1 MVEFAPNL
9 QSVTPGDTD
18 PSSLGP
24 VVVRIELL
32 RVQTFLF
39 AVPRLRHMIGANVML
54 GEVMRRALPALAVRC
69 GARSAG
75 GTEGWLSSFPQPP
88 CNDNPDPLAKT
99 RWEQDRD
106 EPQRLASRG
115 ILVRDGGHFA
125 ALFPTAPQ
133 ARRFQDAAG
142 ALIYRE
148 LPGLMFQISRID
160 LGAAGH
166 TDGTQKDP
174 RPARLADRRV
184 LVDLPIFDV
193 CRFTGRGPAATRVT
207 MSRSEKKDPIPS
219 SQLALRLKR
228 RGDAFFGQDRATD
241 GQARTRDIIGLL
253 REQLPNREQEP
264 PVDLSDLCGPD
275 TEGRRDYLAVIHA
288 DGNRVG
294 LRFSERY
301 LKGEPPAIQGG
312 AGSARTAS
320 RGEDY
325 LSREGFGEAF
335 YYSMRIAVRSAVV
348 DALTQTFGA
357 YEGTYRPFQLL
368 MLGGDDLLLL
378 CRARF
383 ALRFLVAYAQ
393 GLQNFGLAD
402 TEGDEPCP
410 LSIGAG
416 VVIARP
422 SVPFHRLHALAEDLA
437 GSAKRLDRA
446 TGTQGPGVSVVDW
459 MVFSESWADEI
470 AAVRRREAQ
479 VCYRLADGN
488 EEWLAL
494 TGRPY
499 RILRPQEG
507 QADSLEALLTDA
519 AHLSGAA
526 RSQLRQIALDLYQGR
541 RWAELRWQ
549 ELPADTRQA
558 FLRAGL
564 DKPWR
569 PLSQRHDG
577 DRTISGYMTRLADLV
592 ELNEFAYLGRKEEPQ
607 RQTVATSGEERH
619 V

>member
-1 MVEFAPNL
+1 MLIHP
-9 QSVTPGDTD
+9 D
-18 PSSLGP
+18 PSSSGP

-54 GEVMRRALPALAVRC
+54 GEVMRRALPALAGRY
-69 GARSAG
+69 GARSADG
-75 GTEGWLSSFPQPP
+75 AKDWLSAFPQPARH
-88 CNDNPDPLAKT
+88 DNPDPLAKT

-106 EPQRLASRG
+106 EPQRIASRG

-125 ALFPTAPQ
+125 ALFPSDPQ

-142 ALIYRE
+142 ALIDRE

-160 LGAAGH
+160 LGTDSH
-166 TDGTQKDP
+166 TDGTQKEQ

-184 LVDLPIFDV
+184 LMDLPIFDV

-207 MSRSEKKDPIPS
+207 VSRSEKQDPVPC

-228 RGDAFFGQDRATD
+228 RGDDFFGQDRATD
-241 GQARTRDIIGLL
+241 GKARTRDIIGLL
-253 REQLPNREQEP
+253 RDQLPNREQEP

-294 LRFSERY
+294 LRYGRFSDRY
-301 LKGEPPAIQGG
+301 RRSKGTSVEGG
-312 AGSARTAS
+312 ADAAKHAS
-320 RGEDY
+320 RGEDH
-325 LSREGFGEAF
+325 LSREGFGETF
-335 YYSMRIAVRSAVV
+335 YYSMRIAVRRAVV

-357 YEGTYRPFQLL
+357 YQGSYRPFQLL

-393 GLQNFGLAD
+393 GLQIFGLAD
-402 TEGDEPCP
+402 SEGDEPRP

-446 TGTQGPGVSVVDW
+446 MGTQGPGVSVVDW

-507 QADSLEALLTDA
+507 QADSLEALLADA

-549 ELPADTRQA
+549 ELPDDTRQA
-558 FLRAGL
+558 LLRAGL

-569 PLSQRHDG
+569 PLGQRHDG
-577 DRTISGYMTRLADLV
+577 ERTISGYMTRLADLV
-592 ELNEFAYLGRKEEPQ
+592 ELNEFAYLGRKEGPQ
-607 RQTVATSGEERH
+607 RQTVATGGEERH